1 MLSGIQ
7 RYIMSGGR
15 LGSQTY
21 NICRSG
27 YFQLTN
33 IIRTFVEYNK
43 YYQPPK
49 RQWKNH
55 LIILK
60 YLSHSECALP
70 KIRPQASTCLRQIAL
85 KHAPANK
92 VFAANYESKPYK
104 GHKRKC
110 DYFCSNEKVR
120 YAKGFMCTINAL
132 TVRVANTF
140 RYRMIG
146 YLGRKNYYLKRSGK
160 LALTPAEQQ
169 WIINTA
175 KELGVIQSEYFDSY
189 IVEYNWD
196 R

>member
-43 YYQPPK
+43 YYQPQKAMEEPFDYS
-49 RQWKNH
+49 QVPFTFGM
-55 LIILK
+55 
-60 YLSHSECALP
+60 CA
-70 KIRPQASTCLRQIAL
+70 
-85 KHAPANK
+85 
-92 VFAANYESKPYK
+92 
-104 GHKRKC
+104 
-110 DYFCSNEKVR
+110 
-120 YAKGFMCTINAL
+120 AL

>member
-1 MLSGIQ
+1 MEEPFD
-7 RYIMSGGR
+7 Y
-15 LGSQTY
+15 SQVP
-21 NICRSG
+21 
-27 YFQLTN
+27 F
-33 IIRTFVEYNK
+33 TFGM
-43 YYQPPK
+43 
-49 RQWKNH
+49 
-55 LIILK
+55 
-60 YLSHSECALP
+60 CAAENC
-70 KIRPQASTCLRQIAL
+70 PQASTCLRQIAL

-92 VFAANYESKPYK
+92 VFLPIMNPNHIK
-104 GHKRKC
+104 GIKEKC

-175 KELGVIQSEYFDSY
+175 KELGVIQSEYLIKSGTVMVFFVLNKINDSFLVDKRKY
-189 IVEYNWD
+189 PRRETTVSSSGNHRVLVRERQGNCNHLLYKTLV
-196 R
+196 

>member
-1 MLSGIQ
+1 M
-7 RYIMSGGR
+7 R
-15 LGSQTY
+15 
-21 NICRSG
+21 CR
-27 YFQLTN
+27 
-33 IIRTFVEYNK
+33 K
-43 YYQPPK
+43 
-49 RQWKNH
+49 
-55 LIILK
+55 
-60 YLSHSECALP
+60 LP
-70 KIRPQASTCLRQIAL
+70 ASLDLPATDSFKTRPCKQS
-85 KHAPANK
+85 
-92 VFAANYESKPYK
+92 FSANYESKPYK
-104 GHKRKC
+104 GHKEKC

>member
-1 MLSGIQ
+1 M
-7 RYIMSGGR
+7 R
-15 LGSQTY
+15 
-21 NICRSG
+21 CR
-27 YFQLTN
+27 
-33 IIRTFVEYNK
+33 K
-43 YYQPPK
+43 
-49 RQWKNH
+49 
-55 LIILK
+55 
-60 YLSHSECALP
+60 LP
-70 KIRPQASTCLRQIAL
+70 ASLDLPATDSFKTRPCKQS
-85 KHAPANK
+85 
-92 VFAANYESKPYK
+92 FSANYESKPYK
-104 GHKRKC
+104 EKC

>member
-1 MLSGIQ
+1 M
-7 RYIMSGGR
+7 
-15 LGSQTY
+15 
-21 NICRSG
+21 
-27 YFQLTN
+27 
-33 IIRTFVEYNK
+33 
-43 YYQPPK
+43 
-49 RQWKNH
+49 
-55 LIILK
+55 
-60 YLSHSECALP
+60 
-70 KIRPQASTCLRQIAL
+70 
-85 KHAPANK
+85 
-92 VFAANYESKPYK
+92 
-104 GHKRKC
+104 
-110 DYFCSNEKVR
+110 R